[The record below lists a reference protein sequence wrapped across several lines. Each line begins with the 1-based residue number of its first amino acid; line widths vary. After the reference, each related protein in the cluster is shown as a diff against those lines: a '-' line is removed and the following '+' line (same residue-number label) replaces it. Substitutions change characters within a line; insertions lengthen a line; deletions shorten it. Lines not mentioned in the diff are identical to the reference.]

1 MRLKTRNVAIAVTV
15 YGIAT
20 AISVAVFPSQGLGLL
35 LDGILLIGLFYYLAT
50 LAR

>member
-1 MRLKTRNVAIAVTV
+1 MTLKTRNVAIAIIV

-20 AISVAVFPSQGLGLL
+20 AVSVAVFHSQGLGLL
-35 LDGILLIGLFYYLAT
+35 LDGILLIGLFYYLTT

>member
-1 MRLKTRNVAIAVTV
+1 MTVKSRNVAIAVIV

-20 AISVAVFPSQGLGLL
+20 AISVAVFRSQGPGLL
-35 LDGILLIGLFYYLAT
+35 LDGILLLGLFYYLAT